1 MISFFFQDYR
11 FGGPHNQIKRYMD
24 CLPKIY
30 TKKILLIKPKSKNLE
45 IGLIN
50 LKKIS
55 KYLYPIEIVMN
66 IFYILLKRKIFFK
79 KNKIS
84 CTIGIYNISPIIS
97 SIILNKKSFWFI
109 VEDISRFSFFLF
121 KVIKFLFAPEIIVI
135 DKFLKKKININN
147 CKILPPYIPQI
158 KTTKRIKKF
167 SSIPKLI
174 TVGNINVAKG
184 YDFLLQEIFNNKIK
198 CKLNILG
205 KKLSTQAELNKKID
219 FYKKK
224 LKIEGIS
231 QVNFLGFKNENYI
244 KKIIINSNLF
254 ILPSYR
260 EGCPNA
266 LLEAMSLGSIVLASN
281 VGAIPNI
288 INHQKNGYLFDHNKG
303 NFFKVYNKIL
313 NTSSVELEK
322 VSKMAK
328 ETISKK
334 FGNKKKFIENYKNI
348 FLSCSL

>member
-1 MISFFFQDYR
+1 MVSFFFQDYR
-11 FGGPHNQIKRYMD
+11 FGGPHNQIKRYMEA
-24 CLPKIY
+24 LPKKHSKEI
-30 TKKILLIKPKSKNLE
+30 ILIKPKSKNLE

-66 IFYILLKRKIFFK
+66 VFYILLKKKFFFK
-79 KNKIS
+79 KNTIS
-84 CTIGIYNISPIIS
+84 CTIGVYNISPIIS
-97 SIILNKKSFWFI
+97 SAILNKKSFWFI
-109 VEDISRFSFFLF
+109 VEDVNRFSFFLL
-121 KVIKFLFAPEIIVI
+121 KVIKFLFSPEIILI

-147 CKILPPYIPQI
+147 CKILPPYLR
-158 KTTKRIKKF
+158 KKKVIKKIKNF
-167 SSIPKLI
+167 SLMPELLS
-174 TVGNINVAKG
+174 VGNINTAKG

-205 KKLSTQAELNKKID
+205 KKLSTQIALNKKIN

-224 LKIEGIS
+224 LKIEGICE
-231 QVNFLGFKNENYI
+231 VNFLGFKNENYI
-244 KKIIINSNLF
+244 KKIILNSDLF
-254 ILPSYR
+254 ILPSYT

-288 INHQKNGYLFDHNKG
+288 IKHQKNGYLFDHNKG
-303 NFFKVYNKIL
+303 DFFKVYNKIL
-313 NTSSVELEK
+313 NTSSLDLKK

-328 ETISKK
+328 KTISEK
-334 FGNKKKFIENYKNI
+334 FANKKKFIKNYENI